1 MKRRRDERGFITPI
15 GLGVCIMLFFIG
27 GLSLDLW
34 RAFAVQRA
42 VSAAVDGAAVAGSSG
57 IDEEVFRDSD
67 GSTVQLDPDR
77 AQSLASENLGVQ
89 PNSETFVEVAIE
101 TSPESITVRAG
112 RPVSFTLLKVLL
124 VGEPPV
130 IMRASATVDPR
141 RST

>member
-1 MKRRRDERGFITPI
+1 MRRRDEGGFITPWA
-15 GLGVCIMLFFIG
+15 LGACIMLFFIG

-57 IDEEVFRDSD
+57 IDEEIFRETE
-67 GSTVQLDPDR
+67 GSTVQLDPAR
-77 AQSLASENLGVQ
+77 AKSLASENLGSQ
-89 PNSETFVEVAIE
+89 PNAESFVDVAIE
-101 TSPESITVRAG
+101 ASPESVSVRAG

-130 IMRASATVDPR
+130 IMRASATADVR
-141 RST
+141 RSP